1 MLPLASKRAATV
13 SRASPPP
20 NVTAY
25 SLLFFFGSLL
35 GSLSL
40 PPSKGRL
47 YDALCTDTWKHP
59 IPASRCA
66 SRYIRPRRSR
76 SVYVGSF
83 KTRNFRS
90 LAPFVSLF
98 SPTFVSF
105 FLSKNRAKYKEKRT
119 AKYTIVRGDNRPWN
133 RFITGERIRW
143 WIIRTFLVGV
153 ARLTDRQS
161 LVDGLTDP
169 RDLVGTNLRRG
180 EIAA

>member
-35 GSLSL
+35 DSLSL
-40 PPSKGRL
+40 PRSKGRL

-76 SVYVGSF
+76 SVCVGSF

-90 LAPFVSLF
+90 LASFVSLF
-98 SPTFVSF
+98 
-105 FLSKNRAKYKEKRT
+105 
-119 AKYTIVRGDNRPWN
+119 
-133 RFITGERIRW
+133 
-143 WIIRTFLVGV
+143 
-153 ARLTDRQS
+153 
-161 LVDGLTDP
+161 
-169 RDLVGTNLRRG
+169 LRRLFRFSFRRTRRSG
-180 EIAA
+180 RRKERRSTRLFAAIIVPGIVLLLANEFAGG